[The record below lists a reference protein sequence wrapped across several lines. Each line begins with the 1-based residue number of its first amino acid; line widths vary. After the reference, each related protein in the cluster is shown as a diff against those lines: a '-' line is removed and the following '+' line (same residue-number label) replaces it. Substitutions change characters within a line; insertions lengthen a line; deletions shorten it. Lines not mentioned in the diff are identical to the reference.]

1 MIARAPLRPVDKLL
15 VGAFVFFAVTSFVM
29 EPYVVFAVDLAA
41 ARDPFGRAWHLY
53 AGRWDPLFL
62 APPLFLRVMCAIDAV
77 VFGPMY
83 LALIVGFLRR
93 REWVRTLALVYA
105 SAIVYST
112 IVYFAVELLAPPP
125 GTDLLMVVL
134 INVPYTI
141 MPLLLAWRV
150 RRAPVFPV

>member
-1 MIARAPLRPVDKLL
+1 MLAPAPLRTVDKVL
-15 VGAFVFFAVTSFVM
+15 VATFVLFAFTSFVM
-29 EPYVVFAVDLAA
+29 EPYVVFGVDLAA

-53 AGRWDPLFL
+53 ASRWDPLFL
-62 APPLFLRVMCAIDAV
+62 ATPLFLRVMCGIDAV

-83 LALIVGFLRR
+83 VALIVGFLRR

-125 GTDLLMVVL
+125 GTDLAMVIL
-134 INVPYTI
+134 INVPYTV
-141 MPLLLAWRV
+141 MPLVLAWRV
-150 RRAPVFPV
+150 RRAPVF